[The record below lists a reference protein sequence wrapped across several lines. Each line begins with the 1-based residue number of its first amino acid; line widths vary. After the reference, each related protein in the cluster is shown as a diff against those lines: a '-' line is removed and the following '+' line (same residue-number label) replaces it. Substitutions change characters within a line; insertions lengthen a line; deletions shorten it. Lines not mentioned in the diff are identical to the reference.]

1 MQLRRRQPSSRARR
15 IRRRRCA
22 AAAGSTRSTGAATG
36 PGSRRASRAG
46 DTGRIYI
53 NVISRSWADLHKH
66 RFTKLPKHAP
76 PAKDTPAAFRY
87 RGIVRTY
94 VSAGARPGVVSHKI
108 RYVIPAGHSPNRCT
122 SGPPGPFS
130 LPNRLRPF
138 CRGGGQRRR
147 WAALGHKK
155 PDPTFRW
162 RASPRSRAGSQKQLA
177 VIRG

>member
-76 PAKDTPAAFRY
+76 PAQDTPAAFRY

-94 VSAGARPGVVSHKI
+94 VSAGARPGVVRT
-108 RYVIPAGHSPNRCT
+108 RYVTLSQPGTRPTVAPQALRGLFLCPT
-122 SGPPGPFS
+122 DSGPFAAAEAS
-130 LPNRLRPF
+130 
-138 CRGGGQRRR
+138 GGGGPP
-147 WAALGHKK
+147 WDIKNPTPPFDGGHHPAAG
-155 PDPTFRW
+155 PDPK
-162 RASPRSRAGSQKQLA
+162 SN
-177 VIRG
+177 